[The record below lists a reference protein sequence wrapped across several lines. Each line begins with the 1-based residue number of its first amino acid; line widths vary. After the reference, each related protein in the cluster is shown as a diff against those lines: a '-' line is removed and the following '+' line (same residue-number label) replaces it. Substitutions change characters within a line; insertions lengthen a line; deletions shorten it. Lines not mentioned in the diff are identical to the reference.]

1 MLDCLAASTTRL
13 TEVRTSDPARLDRM
27 FFALA
32 DAHRRGML
40 DRLSRG
46 PASVSE
52 LAGPLGIALPSA
64 VKHLAVLEQGGFVV
78 SHKTGRVRTYTVELK
93 ALDAMESWIL
103 RRKTHLNAQFD
114 RLDAYLAIQ
123 RTKASR

>member
-1 MLDCLAASTTRL
+1 MRAAA
-13 TEVRTSDPARLDRM
+13 DPARLDRM

-52 LAGPLGIALPSA
+52 LAAPLGLALPSV
-64 VKHLAVLEQGGFVV
+64 VKHLAVLERGGFVA
-78 SHKTGRVRTYTVELK
+78 SEKTGRVRTYSIEPR
-93 ALDAMESWIL
+93 ALDAMEAWVA
-103 RRKTHLNAQFD
+103 RRKAQLHAQFD
-114 RLDAYLAIQ
+114 RLDAYLAAQ
-123 RTKASR
+123 KEKPPR

>member
-1 MLDCLAASTTRL
+1 MRAIT
-13 TEVRTSDPARLDRM
+13 DPGRLDRM

-52 LAGPLGIALPSA
+52 LAEPLGIALPSA
-64 VKHLAVLEQGGFVV
+64 VKHLAVLEQGGFVA
-78 SHKTGRVRTYTVELK
+78 SRKLGRVRTYTAEPT
-93 ALDAMESWIL
+93 AMDAMEVWVA
-103 RRKTHLNAQFD
+103 RHKTRLNAQFD
-114 RLDAYLAIQ
+114 RLEAYLATQ
-123 RTKASR
+123 QDGATR

>member
-1 MLDCLAASTTRL
+1 MRATA
-13 TEVRTSDPARLDRM
+13 EPVHLDRM

-52 LAGPLGIALPSA
+52 LAEPLGIALPSA
-64 VKHLAVLEQGGFVV
+64 VKHLAVLEEGGFVASQKV
-78 SHKTGRVRTYTVELK
+78 GRVRTYTAQPK
-93 ALDAMESWIL
+93 ALDAMEVWVA
-103 RRKTHLNAQFD
+103 RRKKLLNAQFN
-114 RLDAYLAIQ
+114 RLDAYLAEQ
-123 RTKASR
+123 KGKAT

>member
-1 MLDCLAASTTRL
+1 M
-13 TEVRTSDPARLDRM
+13 RTIADPARLDRM

-32 DAHRRGML
+32 DVNRRGML

-64 VKHLAVLEQGGFVV
+64 VKHLAVLEQGGFVASEKV
-78 SHKTGRVRTYTVELK
+78 GRVRTYQVEPK
-93 ALDAMESWIL
+93 ALDAMEAWVAK
-103 RRKTHLNAQFD
+103 RKTQLHAQVD
-114 RLDAYLAIQ
+114 RLDAYLAEQ
-123 RTKASR
+123 KDKAAR

>member
-1 MLDCLAASTTRL
+1 MRAAA
-13 TEVRTSDPARLDRM
+13 DPAQFDRM

-32 DAHRRGML
+32 DVHRRSML

-64 VKHLAVLEQGGFVV
+64 VKHLALLARGGFVA
-78 SHKTGRVRTYTVELK
+78 SRKQGRVRTYAAEPN
-93 ALDAMESWIL
+93 ALDAMEAWVA
-103 RRKTHLNAQFD
+103 RRKSLLNAQFD
-114 RLDAYLAIQ
+114 RLDAYLAEQ
-123 RTKASR
+123 KSKSPR